1 MVSIFL
7 SLKVRNYK
15 GRKFAPDE
23 GNRYD
28 GIYKVEWVWP
38 ESCCDSQYDGF
49 TGGEVL
55 ACQGQC
61 RICCVEVLAEKG
73 RPCMCVVY

>member
-1 MVSIFL
+1 MLSTFL

-49 TGGEVL
+49 H
-55 ACQGQC
+55 
-61 RICCVEVLAEKG
+61 RW
-73 RPCMCVVY
+73 